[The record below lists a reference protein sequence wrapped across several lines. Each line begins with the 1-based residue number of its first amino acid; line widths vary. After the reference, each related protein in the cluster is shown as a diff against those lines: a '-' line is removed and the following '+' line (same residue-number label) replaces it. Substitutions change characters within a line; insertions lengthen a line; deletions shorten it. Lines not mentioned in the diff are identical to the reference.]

1 MTEGKIP
8 VRLKALAFLCTLMF
22 AALATRLWF
31 MQVLAAEQYR
41 KAANQN
47 SVRLVYEQAPRG
59 RIFDRHG
66 NLLVGNRES
75 LVVTVNRQELGQKDL
90 EKVLFRLSKLLGI
103 PATKLGARL
112 EDPRYYQFTPVPIA
126 FDVPKRVVLFIEE
139 HSDHFPGVQTQL
151 VPVRTYPE
159 GKLATQLLGYV
170 GEISSDQLKQAGY
183 KKRHYRQGQIVGKS
197 GVEQTYEW
205 WLQGREGEQKLRVN
219 SRGRQIGSI
228 GERLPRPG
236 DDLELSVDERVQ
248 RLAEQ
253 SLHLGMRA
261 ARSVVDEETG
271 QYLRADAGA
280 VIVMDPKT
288 GEILALA
295 SAPTYDPNVFLDG
308 ITSAEWKRLNAPVNR
323 YPLLDRTVQADY
335 PPGSTFKP
343 FVALSALHRGFA
355 SPYGSYDCPPSYTAP
370 GDQSGTVFNN
380 WSSTNY
386 GYISLAEALII
397 SCDTVFYQFGW
408 DFWVQYF
415 HTDPHQELLQKD
427 LRSFGFDRPT
437 GVDLPSEHSARIPD
451 AEWKAQIHKENPSA
465 FPYGDWLP
473 GDYINMSIGQGDALV
488 TPLQLAVA
496 YSAIANGGTV
506 WAPRVGL
513 EIKRPDGK
521 VVRVVHPHKQGRLP
535 FTQEQLAYVRNAL
548 AYVPQT
554 GTAAVSFAGF
564 PFDQVPVAGKTG
576 TAEVKPHQPDSWF
589 AAMVPAGDPKYVVV
603 AMVEQ
608 GGHGSTTAAPIVRRI
623 IEGLYGLPHAVLRI
637 GSVQD

>member
-8 VRLKALAFLCTLMF
+8 VRLKALAFLCALMF

-31 MQVLAAEQYR
+31 MQVLASEQYR
-41 KAANQN
+41 TAANQN

-59 RIFDRHG
+59 RIFDRNG
-66 NLLVGNRES
+66 TLLVGNRES
-75 LVVTVNRQELGQKDL
+75 LVVTVNRQELGQKKL
-90 EKVLFRLSKLLGI
+90 ERVLFRLSKLLGI
-103 PATKLGARL
+103 PATELGDRL

-126 FDVPKRVVLFIEE
+126 FDVPKRVVLFIAE
-139 HSDHFPGVQTQL
+139 HSDQFPGVDTQL
-151 VPVRTYPE
+151 VPVRTYPA

-170 GEISSDQLKQAGY
+170 GEISAEQLKEPGY
-183 KKRHYRQGQIVGKS
+183 KKRGYRQGQIVGKA
-197 GVEQTYEW
+197 GVEQSYEW
-205 WLQGREGEQKLRVN
+205 WLQGREGEVKWQVN
-219 SRGRQIGSI
+219 ARGRRIDKI
-228 GERLPRPG
+228 GERAPRPG
-236 DDLELSVDERVQ
+236 DDLELSIDATVQ

-261 ARSVVDEETG
+261 ARHYVDEG
-271 QYLRADAGA
+271 SGRYLRADAGA

-308 ITSAEWKRLNAPVNR
+308 VTTDEWKRLNNPVNH
-323 YPLLDRTVQADY
+323 YPLLDRAIQADY

-343 FVALSALHRGFA
+343 FVALSAMHREFA
-355 SPYGSYDCPPSYTAP
+355 SPYGSYACPPSYTAP
-370 GDQSGTVFNN
+370 GDTSGTVFNN

-386 GYISLAEALII
+386 GYISLGQALII

-408 DFWVQYF
+408 DYWVRYF

-427 LRSFGFDRPT
+427 LRRFGFDRPT
-437 GVDLPSEHSARIPD
+437 AVDIPSEHSARIPD
-451 AEWKAQIHKENPSA
+451 AEWKGQIHKENPAA

-513 EIKRPDGK
+513 EVKRPNGK
-521 VVRVVHPHKQGRLP
+521 VVRLVHPRKMGRLP
-535 FTQEQLAYVRNAL
+535 FTQEQIAYVRNAL

-564 PFDQVPVAGKTG
+564 PFGTVPVAGKTG
-576 TAEVKPHQPDSWF
+576 TAEVLPHQPDSWF
-589 AAMVPAGDPKYVVV
+589 AGMVPAGNPRYVVV

-623 IEGLYGLPHAVLRI
+623 IEGLYGLPHAALRV